1 MAIEWHFVSN
11 NLKFH
16 LFHAKSACCKLNMSK
31 PKVIFMANGRHFV
44 ANNLKFHLFHAKSAS
59 CDSNMSKSKVI
70 YG

>member
-1 MAIEWHFVSN
+1 MINAGHFVSN

-16 LFHAKSACCKLNMSK
+16 LFHARSAC
-31 PKVIFMANGRHFV
+31 
-44 ANNLKFHLFHAKSAS
+44 